1 MPEITNFR
9 HGAILNSH
17 HGIENENGLKIRLEG
32 LGTYGHPVEVN
43 GVRAEMDGRRFTAE
57 IELKKKINE
66 VTVSELTPYGRF
78 SQELTLVWDKKSFKR
93 YGFYI
98 DDHSFLFTD
107 LTKERPKRAFDHF
120 YLKHLKQ
127 LNEKYGMKVTLNS
140 FFRNDHEP
148 FTLDLMP
155 DIWKSEFRDNSD
167 WLKFSFHAKSEFPD
181 RPYIESSAE
190 EYGRD
195 YDEVRNEI
203 IRFAGEESFTQ
214 PLIMHWGNI
223 HPAVAEEMIRRGSRC
238 NSVAM
243 RPKIMGGPSLA
254 SRMKG
259 GDIPSTNQQGSC
271 VATHR
276 TNAAEAFGMYYDHE
290 EENSYVINHCTYY
303 EPNMKIYITGRST
316 CCCNLVPLDK
326 IEPQILERLAT
337 REKYGCDFSLCA
349 SHEQYSFPYYPNY
362 LPDHGARIEA
372 MARIHAERGYTSV
385 FPNDGLLGN
394 MSWE

>member
-9 HGAILNSH
+9 NGAILNAH
-17 HGIENENGLKIRLEG
+17 HGVESESGLKIRLEG

-43 GVRAEMDGRRFTAE
+43 GVRAEMDGRHFPAE
-57 IELKKKINE
+57 VELRKKINE

-93 YGFYI
+93 YGFFI

-107 LTKERPKRAFDHF
+107 LTKERPKHAFDHF
-120 YLKHLKQ
+120 YLKHLKH
-127 LNEKYGMKVTLNS
+127 LNEKYGLKVTLNC

-155 DIWKSEFRDNSD
+155 DIWKSEFQDNSH

-195 YDEVRNEI
+195 YDEVRNEV

-214 PLIMHWGNI
+214 PLVMHWANI
-223 HPAVAEEMIRRGSRC
+223 HPAVAEEMLRRGSRC

-243 RPKIMGGPSLA
+243 RPKIMGGSSLA
-254 SRMKG
+254 SRTNG
-259 GDIPSTNQQGSC
+259 GVMQSPQAGPDS
-271 VATHR
+271 V
-276 TNAAEAFGMYYDHE
+276 EAFGMYYDHE
-290 EENSYVINHCTYY
+290 EENSYVDNHFAYY
-303 EPNMKIYITGRST
+303 EPNMKIFITGRST
-316 CCCNLVPLDK
+316 CCCNLIPLDK
-326 IEPQILERLAT
+326 IEALIRERVSL
-337 REKYGCDFSLCA
+337 REKHGCDFSLCA

-362 LPDHGARIEA
+362 EPDHGARLEA
-372 MARIHAERGYTSV
+372 AVHFHTEHGYTCV